1 MYIYITRK
9 LAFLYWRFPRCT
21 AVPDAQSFAS
31 TRGGM
36 PAPETWK
43 CTGIF
48 LYTYTCMYI
57 FTRASL
63 RRTPQQQVDCLLT

>member
-1 MYIYITRK
+1 MTHK
-9 LAFLYWRFPRCT
+9 LAFLYWRFPQCT
-21 AVPDAQSFAS
+21 AAPDAQPFAS

-48 LYTYTCMYI
+48 LYIYIHIYMYI
-57 FTRASL
+57 YTRASL
-63 RRTPQQQVDCLLT
+63 RRTPQLQVDCLLT